1 MGNGRGSRLGR
12 LCAALE
18 HLYGPLRRYR
28 VDQVAP
34 FILLMPIT
42 GMLAG
47 VALLGGRLSA
57 ASLTGGAII
66 VAGLALVIGRVP

>member
-1 MGNGRGSRLGR
+1 
-12 LCAALE
+12 
-18 HLYGPLRRYR
+18 
-28 VDQVAP
+28 VAP

-47 VALLGGRLSA
+47 AAFLGERFSA

-66 VAGLALVIGRVP
+66 VVGLVLVIGRVP